1 MAQPSGLT
9 GHPCASLKSAAIES
23 HQKKASHSVDPLVI
37 VVAAVLAIF
46 LFVQVHTHWRLG
58 LFFIIA
64 VGFLQDPVRKL
75 VPGEPVVISIAVGVV
90 MLFVWGMG
98 MGQFRGQAQAMSI
111 GVHYPSVT
119 RAFAFFCSVVF
130 LQAMVTLLSYG
141 SLPLAGI
148 GLIAYL
154 SPLPAIWVGWWFCR
168 SDKDYLQ
175 LALTQV
181 AFAVVLAVTV
191 FLSWQGGAEWA
202 LFKQVGDQADIL
214 VFYGDAGI
222 ITMHTGLMR
231 APEVTAWHLG
241 AATCIAIVSAT
252 LRPTAVKVAAL
263 AFIVAFLIAA
273 IYLTGR
279 RKALGM
285 IVVFTGLLIVLL
297 QFSRRRDARSTGIA
311 LLGVAAAAVVAAS
324 FLSDNLADGAGF
336 RAYSERGD
344 SAVGDAWERFYS
356 LGISSLGW
364 AIDAAGFFG
373 AGAGVISQGGQH
385 FGSDENLAGAGEG
398 GLAKII
404 IELGVPGLVV
414 VTWVLTVL
422 VRTVR
427 RLLAF
432 ADQSS
437 AQAVIVTNALSAFLV
452 TNMILFVTASQVFGD
467 PFVLIL
473 LGILFGALLAT
484 PRLLASPRAGVAPA
498 QGAKLAAPALSTA
511 RFGKLQG

>member
-1 MAQPSGLT
+1 MAQSSRLT
-9 GHPCASLKSAAIES
+9 WHPCAGLKSAAIES
-23 HQKKASHSVDPLVI
+23 RQKKASHSVDPLVI

-46 LFVQVHTHWRLG
+46 LFVQVHTHWRVG
-58 LFFIIA
+58 MFFIIA
-64 VGFLQDPVRKL
+64 VGFLQDPIRKL
-75 VPGEPVVISIAVGVV
+75 VPGEPVAISVVVGVV

-98 MGQFRGQAQAMSI
+98 LGQFRGQAQAMSI
-111 GVHYPSVT
+111 GVQYPSVM
-119 RAFAFFCSVVF
+119 RAFASFVILVF

-202 LFKQVGDQADIL
+202 LFKQVGDQANIL

-241 AATCIAIVSAT
+241 AATCFAIVLAT
-252 LRPTAVKVAAL
+252 LRPSAAKVAAL
-263 AFIVAFLIAA
+263 AFIGAMLIAA

-297 QFSRRRDARSTGIA
+297 QFSRHRDARSTAIA
-311 LLGVAAAAVVAAS
+311 LLGVAAAAVGAAS
-324 FLSDNLADGAGF
+324 FLSDILAEGTEF
-336 RAYSERGD
+336 RAYSERGE

-356 LGISSLGW
+356 LGIASIGW

-385 FGSDENLAGAGEG
+385 FGSDESLAGAGEG
-398 GLAKII
+398 GLAKVI
-404 IELGVPGLVV
+404 IELGVPGMMV
-414 VTWVLTVL
+414 VTWVLAVL

-452 TNMILFVTASQVFGD
+452 TNMIRFVTASQVFGD
-467 PFVLIL
+467 PFVLTL
-473 LGILFGALLAT
+473 LGVLFGALLAT
-484 PRLLASPRAGVAPA
+484 PRLRALPRAAVAAGP
-498 QGAKLAAPALSTA
+498 GARLPVPALPRM